1 MSSEQIQLIVQMSS
15 EDRLVLTETDKDNI
29 GDELLHINTTD
40 LALDDEYA
48 KIKAEWETL
57 VQGEL

>member
-29 GDELLHINTTD
+29 ADELLHINTTD

>member
-1 MSSEQIQLIVQMSS
+1 MSS

-29 GDELLHINTTD
+29 ADELLHINTTD